1 MPDHRFMY
9 PKVVPV
15 AVKEPV
21 PGTGLHNFAAAN
33 VRNSFQSSGLAVP
46 QPKPGASL

>member
-1 MPDHRFMY
+1 MY

-21 PGTGLHNFAAAN
+21 AVTTVHNFTSDKLRTSLQ
-33 VRNSFQSSGLAVP
+33 VSGFQAGQSKTLP
-46 QPKPGASL
+46 SL

>member
-21 PGTGLHNFAAAN
+21 PGTGLHNFAPAN
-33 VRNSFQSSGLAVP
+33 LRISMQISRNELQR
-46 QPKPGASL
+46 PKTAPSL

>member
-15 AVKEPV
+15 AVAAPARDAAV
-21 PGTGLHNFAAAN
+21 HNFDAQN
-33 VRNSFQSSGLAVP
+33 VRSSIQASGAGSE
-46 QPKPGASL
+46 QPKRSPSL

>member
-21 PGTGLHNFAAAN
+21 PGTGLHNFVAAN
-33 VRNSFQSSGLAVP
+33 VRNSLQISGVAAP
-46 QPKPGASL
+46 RPKSAAGL